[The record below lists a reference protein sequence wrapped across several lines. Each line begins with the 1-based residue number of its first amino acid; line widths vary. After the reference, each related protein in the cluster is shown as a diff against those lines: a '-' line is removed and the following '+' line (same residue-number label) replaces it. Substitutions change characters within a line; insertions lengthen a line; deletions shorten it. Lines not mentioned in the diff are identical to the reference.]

1 LLLSLEDR
9 LNLKNKVAFITGS
22 TRGIGLATAR
32 ALARSGASVILNGAH
47 NEDVLRQCAHEIQR
61 EFGVECIGL
70 LADAADASAVGACY
84 AGIFQRF
91 GRLDIL
97 VNNAGILRDA
107 LLGMASQEMI
117 QEVFG
122 ANTLGSVYHLQE
134 ASRLMSRKRS
144 GSIINISS
152 IVGRTGNEGQSVYAA
167 SKAALLGLTYAAAKE
182 LAPINIRVN
191 AIAPGFIRTEMTAA
205 LPESLYAE
213 RLASVKMGRIGEP
226 DDVANAVLFF
236 ASDLSAYITGQ
247 VLGVDGAMLI

>member
-1 LLLSLEDR
+1 MELSL
-9 LNLKNKVAFITGS
+9 NLENRVAFITGS
-22 TRGIGLATAR
+22 TRGIGLASAR

-47 NEDVLRQCAHEIQR
+47 DENALRARAAEIQA

-70 LADAADASAVGACY
+70 LADAADANSARSSY

-117 QEVFG
+117 AEVFG
-122 ANTLGSVYHLQE
+122 TNTLGSIYHLQE
-134 ASRLMSRKRS
+134 AARLMSRKRS

-152 IVGRTGNEGQSVYAA
+152 IVGRVGNEGQAVYAA
-167 SKAALLGLTYAAAKE
+167 SKAALLGLTSAAAKE
-182 LAPINIRVN
+182 LAPLNIRVN
-191 AIAPGFIRTEMTAA
+191 AIAPGFIRTEMTGA
-205 LPESLYAE
+205 LSEKRYAE
-213 RLASVKMGRIGEP
+213 RMASIKMGRIGETE
-226 DDVANAVLFF
+226 DVANAVLFF
-236 ASDLSAYITGQ
+236 ASGLSTYVTGQ